1 MADLGNRANVNSA
14 IDLLLD
20 DLQPDE
26 AIQPSDHNV
35 LLKDI
40 LDTLAN
46 GLSTVLRTGNTTDG
60 QNLTITSSSIFQ
72 FANGSNGR
80 LQSDTLTAFRNWTLP
95 DATGTIALIGDVFT
109 AGSGITENAGQI
121 DLGGT
126 LTIDAIINGAGNRTL
141 KLGTNVLNEN
151 LSILEKNSI
160 QAFERYANSFPFVNS
175 GLEITKNPGNFIGNL
190 KSSAT
195 DYVQFRLTSDE
206 FLVNSFLG
214 TNNLVHQSSSTL
226 SQTIVSDTSGG
237 TSSRLELY
245 GSGRVNLGTNGSVGA
260 SIVLDSV
267 NTFTDRNTTAKG
279 LEYALDY
286 SANYT
291 DRSLVDKAFVLA
303 NAGDSIYTADGTI
316 GAGRVANITDSLTL
330 GHLKID
336 QSIFGNYS
344 FIGTTTK
351 NSSTGYN
358 IAIYKPTGQ
367 MSFNVPSGTNMH
379 FDVGNSIK
387 GKLLSN
393 GDWVFGGTGIIGT
406 ENICL
411 KKPTAIQGIGTSG
424 SSALAIYDNDTTP
437 NKLWDFLDNGNVDLD
452 QNTVLDLGANNIT
465 FKSTTFNHFNLYR
478 SASGNG
484 SGAAILLKLNNSLN
498 QETTYNEILSIIET
512 NTANSENGAFWFRNS
527 IDGTIRTTAQI
538 SKSLGFYIDASYFS
552 GDLFKIQN
560 GSTSALTVDSLS
572 KTTVN
577 SGGYNP
583 FKIKRNVN
591 SVGNGSGMEFENRNS
606 SNTDKI
612 YASIIQ
618 VIKGATAGNED
629 GSLQIS
635 VMDGGSLIK
644 KVDIKNNSINL
655 SIATSSTGTVVGDIW
670 SQNGTVKI
678 GNPSANITS
687 IASVGGLTVNADTT
701 EMAKVLALAT
711 NITINAPTGTPN
723 DNQSLWFRIL
733 DNGTSRTIT
742 LNAVFEDYTGNFPT
756 STTAGKYLIFAG
768 KWNADEGKWNILA
781 WKVQP

>member
-1 MADLGNRANVNSA
+1 MSDLGNRANVNSA

-20 DLQPDE
+20 DTQPNE
-26 AIQPSDHNV
+26 AIQPSDHNT
-35 LLKDI
+35 LLKNI

-46 GLSTVLRTGNTTDG
+46 GLSTILRTSGQTNGENIIINGGSQFLFNNVFDG
-60 QNLTITSSSIFQ
+60 D
-72 FANGSNGR
+72 
-80 LQSDTLTAFRNWTLP
+80 LQSDTLSAVRNWILP
-95 DATGTIALIGDVFT
+95 DASGTIALISDVFT

-206 FLVNSFLG
+206 FLVNSILG
-214 TNNLVHQSSSTL
+214 TNNLAHQSSSTL

-303 NAGDSIYTADGTI
+303 NAGGDSVYTADGTLTGDRTI
-316 GAGRVANITDSLTL
+316 DMSSYTLSFDGSDVGSITTNFNGRTAFISNRTNAESNILEVQDKSNNRIFEVRQNNSVHINAQGAGDVVLGNDTLIGIEDISL
-330 GHLKID
+330 
-336 QSIFGNYS
+336 Q
-344 FIGTTTK
+344 
-351 NSSTGYN
+351 
-358 IAIYKPTGQ
+358 GQ
-367 MSFNVPSGTNMH
+367 
-379 FDVGNSIK
+379 
-387 GKLLSN
+387 
-393 GDWVFGGTGIIGT
+393 
-406 ENICL
+406 
-411 KKPTAIQGIGTSG
+411 TAIKGIGTAG

-437 NKLWDFLDNGNVDLD
+437 NKLWDFLDNGNIIANQNPNFKGVNTSAYQLSFCRPVNIVNYGAGFSMDLLNSSGNQVSYGQIFSTIVSGTTGSEYGYVSIFAMKNGTPTVISKFDSVDGLTIND
-452 QNTVLDLGANNIT
+452 VTSTNLFKAGNVLTVSKTDVTSKGGYIPLNVYQPVGANNYGVG
-465 FKSTTFNHFNLYR
+465 FEFN
-478 SASGNG
+478 
-484 SGAAILLKLNNSLN
+484 LNNSLGVKTAYGLIN
-498 QETTYNEILSIIET
+498 SVIVDSTSGSEDGKMNLQVKENGSLTTKMTLKT
-512 NTANSENGAFWFRNS
+512 NTINVPN
-527 IDGTIRTTAQI
+527 
-538 SKSLGFYIDASYFS
+538 LP
-552 GDLFKIQN
+552 
-560 GSTSALTVDSLS
+560 TSA
-572 KTTVN
+572 
-577 SGGYNP
+577 
-583 FKIKRNVN
+583 
-591 SVGNGSGMEFENRNS
+591 
-606 SNTDKI
+606 
-612 YASIIQ
+612 
-618 VIKGATAGNED
+618 
-629 GSLQIS
+629 
-635 VMDGGSLIK
+635 
-644 KVDIKNNSINL
+644 
-655 SIATSSTGTVVGDIW
+655 TGLVTGDVW

-678 GNPSANITS
+678 GNPSANITTV
-687 IASVGGLTVNADTT
+687 ASVSTLTVNADTT

-723 DNQSLWFRIL
+723 DNQTLWFRIL
-733 DNGTSRTIT
+733 DNGTSQTIT

>member
-46 GLSTVLRTGNTTDG
+46 GLSTVLRTANTTDG

-160 QAFERYANSFPFVNS
+160 QAFERYANSFPFLNS

-206 FLVNSFLG
+206 FLVNSILG
-214 TNNLVHQSSSTL
+214 TNNLAHQSSSTL

-303 NAGDSIYTADGTI
+303 NAGDSIYTADGT
-316 GAGRVANITDSLTL
+316 LTGNRTVDL
-330 GHLKID
+330 GDNKLTV
-336 QSIFGNYS
+336 N
-344 FIGTTTK
+344 
-351 NSSTGYN
+351 
-358 IAIYKPTGQ
+358 
-367 MSFNVPSGTNMH
+367 
-379 FDVGNSIK
+379 FDVDAATEVAPVNFEFGGYWQGYTRWANSGAVTINVNNNDDALTIFNK
-387 GKLLSN
+387 VNSTNFKSKAGGGGYLGLEASAN
-393 GDWVFGGTGIIGT
+393 NVWRINDGDTQGGIEIGINIQKFYFGTGLMHRIQQGGTGGGVHFYESGIAGSLGYFIVGGNSRVGN
-406 ENICL
+406 EKICL
-411 KKPTAIQGIGTSG
+411 KEPVAIKGGGTSTG
-424 SSALAIYDNDTTP
+424 SALTIYDNDTTP
-437 NKLWDFLDNGNVDLD
+437 VKLWDFLDNGDL
-452 QNTVLDLGANNIT
+452 
-465 FKSTTFNHFNLYR
+465 
-478 SASGNG
+478 NG
-484 SGAAILLKLNNSLN
+484 SNNRITNTIVNPSV
-498 QETTYNEILSIIET
+498 QETTS
-512 NTANSENGAFWFRNS
+512 TATF
-527 IDGTIRTTAQI
+527 TI
-538 SKSLGFYIDASYFS
+538 
-552 GDLFKIQN
+552 
-560 GSTSALTVDSLS
+560 
-572 KTTVN
+572 
-577 SGGYNP
+577 
-583 FKIKRNVN
+583 
-591 SVGNGSGMEFENRNS
+591 
-606 SNTDKI
+606 
-612 YASIIQ
+612 
-618 VIKGATAGNED
+618 
-629 GSLQIS
+629 
-635 VMDGGSLIK
+635 
-644 KVDIKNNSINL
+644 
-655 SIATSSTGTVVGDIW
+655 
-670 SQNGTVKI
+670 
-678 GNPSANITS
+678 
-687 IASVGGLTVNADTT
+687 NADQETT
-701 EMAKVLALAT
+701 GVLTDIALAT
-711 NITINAPTGTPN
+711 TIASPTGTPV
-723 DNQSLWFRIL
+723 QGQKLTFRFK
-733 DNGTSRTIT
+733 DDGTARALTWNAIFRAIGLT
-742 LNAVFEDYTGNFPT
+742 LPT
-756 STTAGKYLIFAG
+756 TTTANKTIYIGCMYNSTET
-768 KWNADEGKWNILA
+768 KWDVIAIKEE
-781 WKVQP
+781 V

>member
-195 DYVQFRLTSDE
+195 DYVQFHLTSDE
-206 FLVNSFLG
+206 FLVNSILG
-214 TNNLVHQSSSTL
+214 TNNLAHQSSSTL

-245 GSGRVNLGTNGSVGA
+245 GSGRVNLGTSGSVGA
-260 SIVLDSV
+260 SIVLDSL

-303 NAGDSIYTADGTI
+303 NAGGDSIYTADGT
-316 GAGRVANITDSLTL
+316 LTGNRIVDL
-330 GHLKID
+330 G
-336 QSIFGNYS
+336 GNDLS
-344 FIGTTTK
+344 FK
-351 NSSTGYN
+351 NSSTTNSLLTLSDNAFGEISNTSSGLYLDWN
-358 IAIYKPTGQ
+358 STSELYLGNSKINNKTGNFTV
-367 MSFNVPSGTNMH
+367 SNYSGTNTSL
-379 FDVGNSIK
+379 DISPNASGLIKIDNSVGSLLKWGSNSLQMA
-387 GKLLSN
+387 GSFSQMSMN
-393 GDWVFGGTGIIGT
+393 GISKIYLKNNYTVIGSGATSQIFTETISLQGT
-406 ENICL
+406 
-411 KKPTAIQGIGTSG
+411 TAIKGIGTSG

-437 NKLWDFLDNGNVDLD
+437 NKLWDFLDNGNISVNQSSSFLLSANKTFKVDGSSNTNQNIFELNGATNAFGTGAITVGAYGNLEIKGTDSTSNFKVLTMLGNDYLTLD
-452 QNTVLDLGANNIT
+452 GNGNQATLTTKAFSVGTNATTGYKLYQDAGRHEFSRLGVMGAN
-465 FKSTTFNHFNLYR
+465 FNLVNSSVQFWEAGMTSR
-478 SASGNG
+478 KFIIGG
-484 SGAAILLKLNNSLN
+484 SSLIGTEKISLQDNTLIGGTLDMNNNRILNTIVNPSV
-498 QETTYNEILSIIET
+498 QETTS
-512 NTANSENGAFWFRNS
+512 TATF
-527 IDGTIRTTAQI
+527 TI
-538 SKSLGFYIDASYFS
+538 
-552 GDLFKIQN
+552 
-560 GSTSALTVDSLS
+560 
-572 KTTVN
+572 
-577 SGGYNP
+577 
-583 FKIKRNVN
+583 
-591 SVGNGSGMEFENRNS
+591 
-606 SNTDKI
+606 
-612 YASIIQ
+612 
-618 VIKGATAGNED
+618 
-629 GSLQIS
+629 
-635 VMDGGSLIK
+635 
-644 KVDIKNNSINL
+644 
-655 SIATSSTGTVVGDIW
+655 
-670 SQNGTVKI
+670 
-678 GNPSANITS
+678 
-687 IASVGGLTVNADTT
+687 NADEETT
-701 EMAKVLALAT
+701 GVLTAIALAT
-711 NITINAPTGTPN
+711 TIASPTGTPV
-723 DNQSLWFRIL
+723 QGQKLTFRFK
-733 DNGTSRTIT
+733 DNGTAQSLTWNAIFRAIGLT
-742 LNAVFEDYTGNFPT
+742 LPT
-756 STTAGKYLIFAG
+756 TTTANKTIYIGCMYNSTET
-768 KWNADEGKWNILA
+768 KWDVIAIKEE
-781 WKVQP
+781 V